1 MHGTQPF
8 TSCCR
13 KHCISWKRN
22 HYLYSVFRDLK
33 HMHPGNSHIMTR
45 MDCVNPEHCRKEK
58 ESQSGKFQAFSTNC
72 GLVACNKLTDRLTHT
87 RTHTDTSALLT
98 KVKAH
103 RQPKRSRRKDT
114 CPLCS
119 VRHQLCCLFPG
130 LSSPHPLEVN

>member
-13 KHCISWKRN
+13 KHCVSCIILTQ
-22 HYLYSVFRDLK
+22 YLDLK
-33 HMHPGNSHIMTR
+33 PMHPGNSHSK
-45 MDCVNPEHCRKEK
+45 DKDVLCYPEHCRKEK

-103 RQPKRSRRKDT
+103 RQPQGSWRKDT
-114 CPLCS
+114 CPLFS
-119 VRHQLCCLFPG
+119 VHAISFAAFFQICPY
-130 LSSPHPLEVN
+130 PLPPS